1 VEKYRFAVLMV
12 DASRIVLIRTV
23 FAVIDEPVIF
33 AYVTRFKFAVE
44 AYNELVVILEV
55 KILSPCSVE

>member
-1 VEKYRFAVLMV
+1 MV